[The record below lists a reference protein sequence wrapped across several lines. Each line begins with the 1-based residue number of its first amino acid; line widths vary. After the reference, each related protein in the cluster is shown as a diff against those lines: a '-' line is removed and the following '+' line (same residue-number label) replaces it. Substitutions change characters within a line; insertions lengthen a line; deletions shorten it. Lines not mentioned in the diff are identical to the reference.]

1 MAGILFLVQFN
12 NFNRTMSFYWSYTSC
27 PFLCAL
33 ARRNGARQAKSR
45 KHELTSLLLATNSL
59 SPVTV
64 RYFFVHLWL
73 PWWCEQHGNWK
84 RKTQKWNCKTKPLL
98 LILHGWPQR
107 DSVCM
112 LTNNNK
118 RRGYL
123 IRESE
128 AIPLRYHTRSLSV
141 TYTLGFTFCVA
152 CTSCMASYSPWIN
165 NLNNLYPLSFH
176 SNY

>member
-1 MAGILFLVQFN
+1 
-12 NFNRTMSFYWSYTSC
+12 MSFYWSYTSC

-33 ARRNGARQAKSR
+33 ARRNGARQAKLR

-112 LTNNNK
+112 VTTNTK
-118 RRGYL
+118 RRGDL

-128 AIPLRYHTRSLSV
+128 AIPLRYHTRSLPYTIAFSYVYPGFHILLIVQIAWQV
-141 TYTLGFTFCVA
+141 TALESTIWTI
-152 CTSCMASYSPWIN
+152 CTPYHSIVII
-165 NLNNLYPLSFH
+165 SF
-176 SNY
+176 